1 MRTTKLLNLKLL
13 FISTILFLINLI
25 SINAQSLNNKIKI
38 NHFLTDDKVKV
49 LFISEPEIPMVDI
62 SIIFKA
68 GSAYSNTP
76 GLANLTSTL
85 LETGTKSYSENQIAE
100 NFANLGSNFDTSVNK
115 DYATVSIRTLS
126 KNTNLNKSIEY
137 LNDILKNSNFPS
149 EPFNRTKA
157 QAIHGL
163 QIEQQ
168 NPGDLAQKEFMKTIY
183 PNHPYGTPTQGTI
196 KSLKSI
202 NHSDIINF
210 YNKFYVKPNATIA
223 IIGDLDI
230 NAAKKIANQISSN
243 IHDGTKAQDLPK
255 IKLSSKKLNS
265 FVPFA
270 STQTHI
276 LMGLPTITRKS
287 DDIYA
292 LYLGNNILG
301 GSNMS
306 SILFSEIREKNGY
319 AYSVYSYFSPLQEPG
334 PFIIGMQTRNKE
346 ALNAIDLTDK
356 ILENFV
362 TNGPSDQEIKET
374 KLNVTGNFPI
384 KTASNSAKMN
394 YLELIGFYDMPYDYL
409 DTFNEKINKVTK
421 QDIINTFKKYIK
433 FENLARVA
441 VGNSEDLYKE
451 ANS

>member
-1 MRTTKLLNLKLL
+1 MRIINLFKFRVL
-13 FISTILFLINLI
+13 FIFTILSLFNTI
-25 SINAQSLNNKIKI
+25 SINAQNLNNKIKI
-38 NHFLTDDKVKV
+38 NHFITEDKIKV

-62 SIIFKA
+62 SVIFKA

-76 GLANLTSTL
+76 GLANITSLL
-85 LETGTKSYSENQIAE
+85 LETGTKNYSENQIAE
-100 NFANLGSNFDTSVNK
+100 NFATLGTNFDTSVNK
-115 DYATVSIRTLS
+115 DFATITIRSLS
-126 KNTNLNKSIEY
+126 ESKNLNKSIDY

-168 NPGDLAQKEFMKTIY
+168 NPGDLAKKEFMKTIY
-183 PNHPYGTPTQGTI
+183 PNHPYGIPTQGKI
-196 KSLKSI
+196 KSLKKI
-202 NHSDIINF
+202 ELADVVNF
-210 YNKFYVKPNATIA
+210 YKKYYVKPNATIA
-223 IIGDLDI
+223 IIGNLNI
-230 NAAKKIANQISSN
+230 KEAKKIANQISSN
-243 IHDGTKAQDLPK
+243 IHNGTKAQNLPK
-255 IKLSSKKLNS
+255 IQLSSKKLNS
-265 FVPFA
+265 FVPFN

-276 LMGLPTITRKS
+276 LIGLPTITRNS

-334 PFIIGMQTRNKE
+334 PFVIGMQTRNKE

-362 TNGPSDQEIKET
+362 SNGPSDQEIKET

-384 KTASNSAKMN
+384 KTASNSAKMG

-409 DTFNEKINKVTK
+409 DTFNQKINNISK

-433 FENLARVA
+433 FENLARIA
-441 VGNSEDLYKE
+441 VGNSEDLYNE

>member
-1 MRTTKLLNLKLL
+1 MKIKNLFKIHAL
-13 FISTILFLINLI
+13 FILTIFSLFNIL
-25 SINAQSLNNKIKI
+25 SINAQKLNNKIKI
-38 NHFLTDDKVKV
+38 NHFLTNDKIKV

-62 SIIFKA
+62 SVIFKA

-76 GLANLTSTL
+76 GLANITSLL
-85 LETGTKSYSENQIAE
+85 LETGTKTYSENQIAE
-100 NFANLGSNFDTSVNK
+100 NFANLGTNFDTSVNK
-115 DYATVSIRTLS
+115 DFATVSIRTLS
-126 KNTNLNKSIEY
+126 KDHNLNKSLKY
-137 LNDILKNSNFPS
+137 LNDILKNSNFPID
-149 EPFNRTKA
+149 PFNRTKA

-168 NPGDLAQKEFMKTIY
+168 NPGDMARKEFMKTIY
-183 PNHPYGTPTQGTI
+183 PSHPYGIPSQGTI
-196 KSLKSI
+196 KSVKKI
-202 NHSDIINF
+202 KHEDIVNF
-210 YNKFYVKPNATIA
+210 YNKYYVKPNATIA

-230 NAAKKIANQISSN
+230 NQAKKIANQISSN
-243 IHDGTKAQDLPK
+243 IHNGSKAQNLPK

-265 FVPFA
+265 YVPFA

-334 PFIIGMQTRNKE
+334 PFVIGMQTRNKE

-356 ILENFV
+356 ILEDFV
-362 TNGPSDQEIKET
+362 TNGPSEQEIKDT

-384 KTASNSAKMN
+384 KTASNSAKMS
-394 YLELIGFYDMPYDYL
+394 YLELIGFYDMSYDYL
-409 DTFNEKINKVTK
+409 DTFNDKIIKVTK
-421 QDIINTFKKYIK
+421 KDIVDTFKKYIK